1 LESLNDALEK
11 FGATVE
17 AKRLFDGEAVEISTI
32 RLIFDDLVY
41 ENFITFVPE
50 SFRGLYTYDYV
61 KRVISGVYPKNYV
74 ELVVF
79 ALYVAAIVF
88 SNPTVDNAI
97 VWIRESGQYIDVVD
111 FEMWQG
117 AIGTVERSLQETIHN
132 RRS

>member
-1 LESLNDALEK
+1 MESLNDALEK

>member
-97 VWIRESGQYIDVVD
+97 VWIRE
-111 FEMWQG
+111 
-117 AIGTVERSLQETIHN
+117 
-132 RRS
+132 